1 MNTSAKLCLRIYA
14 ITLNLYPVAFRKRY
28 ADEMIEAARLQAAKT
43 RSTTRLVASFFWD
56 MLRSLPPAH
65 WRYVTPVSPSVAIA
79 ILLVCN
85 APYAFLAISDQL
97 KSRRMADYVPAS
109 IAGQY
114 SNATSAPSCAKYAPG
129 CTAWYAHRLA
139 GQHPQEISSLSWLH
153 SGLAFITIYDSTGHA
168 LGGDATLN
176 GKWPQPPQ
184 SIFDTIRRRGEE
196 HVTWQPQ
203 PGVRI
208 ALVGR
213 TLASGGFVFSGESL
227 LQSEAEHARYLRGM
241 FSSWLIVFVFSTPVT
256 VIRLLAR
263 RRRSTIP

>member
-1 MNTSAKLCLRIYA
+1 MNTSAKLCLRVYA
-14 ITLNLYPVAFRKRY
+14 ITLYLYPVAFRTRY

-43 RSTTRLVASFFWD
+43 RSTSRLVASFFLD
-56 MLRSLPPAH
+56 MLRSLPRAH
-65 WRYVTPVSPSVAIA
+65 WRYVTPVSPFVAIA

-85 APYAFLAISDQL
+85 APYAFQAISDQRT
-97 KSRRMADYVPAS
+97 SRRMADYMPTSLAREFS
-109 IAGQY
+109 D
-114 SNATSAPSCAKYAPG
+114 ATFAPSCATYAPG
-129 CTAWYAHRLA
+129 CTAWYARWLA
-139 GQHPQEISSLSWLH
+139 RKHPQEMSSRSWLL
-153 SGLAFITIYDSTGHA
+153 SELAFITIYDSTGHA

>member
-1 MNTSAKLCLRIYA
+1 
-14 ITLNLYPVAFRKRY
+14 
-28 ADEMIEAARLQAAKT
+28 
-43 RSTTRLVASFFWD
+43 
-56 MLRSLPPAH
+56 
-65 WRYVTPVSPSVAIA
+65 
-79 ILLVCN
+79 
-85 APYAFLAISDQL
+85 
-97 KSRRMADYVPAS
+97 MADYVPTS
-109 IAGQY
+109 IARQY
-114 SNATSAPSCAKYAPG
+114 SNATSAPSCATYAPG
-129 CTAWYAHRLA
+129 CTAWYARRLA

-196 HVTWQPQ
+196 HVTWRPQ
-203 PGVRI
+203 PGVCI

-241 FSSWLIVFVFSTPVT
+241 FSRWLIPFVIFTPVT

-263 RRRSTIP
+263 RRRSAVP